1 MVKKSLFEIELKKF
15 EPHTLQKR
23 RGHRDAKKELREAIV
38 KEMGQ
43 MKIEEARKNINGRP
57 IKICVLFRQWKGSA
71 TTTRSEKDLDNLL
84 KPVLDVLQTKTSEQ
98 KNEPG
103 LDLIENDKL
112 VYEINAR
119 KELVGLEDDE
129 GVHIEIL
136 PRDSDDCYHART
148 NAKTRGKNSYSLR
161 ENEK

>member
-1 MVKKSLFEIELKKF
+1 MVKEPLFEVELKKF

-43 MKIEEARKNINGRP
+43 TKIEEARKKIDGRP
-57 IKICVLFRQWKGSA
+57 IKIRVLFRLWKGSREI
-71 TTTRSEKDLDNLL
+71 TKTRFEKDLDNLL

-119 KELVGLEDDE
+119 KGLVEVEGDE
-129 GVHIEIL
+129 GVRIQIL
-136 PRDSDDCYHART
+136 PVDR
-148 NAKTRGKNSYSLR
+148 
-161 ENEK
+161 